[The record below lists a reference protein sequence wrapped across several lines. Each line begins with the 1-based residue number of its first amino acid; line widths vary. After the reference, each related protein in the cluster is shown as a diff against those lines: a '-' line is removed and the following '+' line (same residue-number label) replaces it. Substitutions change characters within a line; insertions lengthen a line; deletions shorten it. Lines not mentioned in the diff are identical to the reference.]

1 MTKGKIYLIPS
12 FLGEDNPNIIP
23 QQIKDVVQTLDI
35 FIVEQARTARR
46 YLRAIGFMK
55 NFDTEVTIHEMDK
68 HAKAVSY
75 DTLLKDIA
83 IGKNIGVISEAG
95 SPCIADPGSDLVA
108 HAHKRGIEVVPLV
121 GPNAILL
128 ALIGSGFNGQQFTF
142 NGYLPLTTPERIKK
156 IKQLEAG
163 LGSGTTQLFMETP
176 FRNQK
181 LLDELLRTCHAD
193 TKLCIACD
201 LTLPTQ
207 LIRTQKIAD
216 WKKSPPNLQK
226 RYSVFVM
233 GA

>member
-142 NGYLPLTTPERIKK
+142 NGYLPLTTPERINTLDRNLADFRNKRAE
-156 IKQLEAG
+156 QARRDRERAAG
-163 LGSGTTQLFMETP
+163 GSGQ
-176 FRNQK
+176 
-181 LLDELLRTCHAD
+181 
-193 TKLCIACD
+193 
-201 LTLPTQ
+201 
-207 LIRTQKIAD
+207 
-216 WKKSPPNLQK
+216 
-226 RYSVFVM
+226 
-233 GA
+233 